1 MQKKHHI
8 VLYSLLALCA
18 ILSVAYAVEAERDSR
33 RTADVLEE
41 SYRGTLLA
49 AMTQM
54 EQVRLNIDKALVSQ
68 DEGQSARLI
77 GRISSEAAAVQG
89 GLSALPLA
97 HSAMGDAVKLCNQ
110 LSDYAESLLARADDS
125 LRPEDADLL
134 TDLSHACDALL
145 SVLRKAYGQ
154 METGQLRFAAEDVYM
169 ADADAVNRP
178 LESAAESI
186 DYPTLIYDGPF
197 SDVISEGAPQGL
209 GEGQVTREEAVRLA
223 AEFVNAPAEDAAFAQ
238 ESGGSIPAYDVAV
251 RRGDATLHLAV
262 TRQGGKILWMFPETA
277 GYAPKYGLE
286 ESKQAAADFLAAHGY
301 GEMRL
306 TFWQM
311 YGGMAT
317 LSYAA
322 LQDGVTLYPDLVKV
336 QVRLDTLETVGLE
349 ARHYLSSH
357 RERQGLTPELS
368 REQAE
373 KAVSERLTV
382 SDARLCVIPL
392 NRQEY
397 LCWEFTG
404 TYAGAAYYVYIDAH
418 TGEQRD
424 IQRLVVTE
432 GGPKAE

>member
-8 VLYSLLALCA
+8 ILYSLFALCA
-18 ILSVAYAVEAERDSR
+18 ILAVAYAVEAERDSR
-33 RTADVLEE
+33 RTADALEE

-54 EQVRLNIDKALVSQ
+54 EQVRLNIDKALISQ
-68 DEGQSARLI
+68 DEGQSAQLI

-110 LSDYAESLLARADDS
+110 LSDYAGSLLTRADDS

-134 TDLSHACDALL
+134 TQLSHACDALL
-145 SVLRKAYGQ
+145 AVLRRALRQ
-154 METGQLRFAAEDVYM
+154 MEAGQLRFAAEDVYM

-178 LESAAESI
+178 LESAAEGI

-197 SDVISEGAPQGL
+197 SDVISEGTPQGL
-209 GEGQVTREEAVRLA
+209 GDKTVTREEAVGLA
-223 AEFVNAPAEDAAFAQ
+223 AAFVSAAPEDAVFTQ
-238 ESGGSIPAYDVAV
+238 ESGGSIPAYDVQV

-262 TRQGGKILWMFPETA
+262 TRQGGDILWMFPETA
-277 GYAPKYGLE
+277 GYAAQYGLE

-322 LQDGVTLYPDLVKV
+322 VQEGVLLYPDLVKV

-357 RERQGLTPELS
+357 RPRQNLTPDIPQ
-368 REQAE
+368 EQAR
-373 KAVSERLTV
+373 KAVSDRLSV
-382 SDARLCVIPL
+382 SGARLCLIPL
-392 NRQEY
+392 NRREY

-418 TGEQRD
+418 TGQQRD
-424 IQRLVVTE
+424 IQRLVVTDE
-432 GGPKAE
+432 GPKAE